1 MRAFIAVDVSS
12 DAMVKLQNE
21 ILSTTGWNLKDVKPV
36 ECHNFHFTLIF
47 LGEIR
52 DDDDIDKI
60 KEMMHG
66 GLSFEP
72 FTITY
77 TGIGAFPNPTY
88 ARVVWVGVDFE
99 GAQKLTRLA
108 NDVIS
113 IMSHLGFKA
122 DKPFSAHM
130 TLLRAK
136 GRPISAVNISSK
148 YHGRTFGSDS
158 IDKVHLKKSELTS
171 SGPIYS
177 NVYTIEA
184 RKNE

>member
-12 DAMVKLQNE
+12 DAISKLQNE
-21 ILSTTGWNLKDVKPV
+21 ILSTAGWNLKDVKPV
-36 ECHNFHFTLIF
+36 ESHNFHFTLIF

-52 DDDDIDKI
+52 DGDLIDKI
-60 KEMMHG
+60 KEVMQKEI
-66 GLSFEP
+66 SFEP

-77 TGIGAFPNPTY
+77 TGIGAFPKPGY
-88 ARVVWVGVDFE
+88 ARVIWVGVDLE
-99 GAQKLTRLA
+99 GAEKLTSLA
-108 NDVIS
+108 NHVVLT
-113 IMSHLGFKA
+113 MSQLGFKA

-136 GRPISAVNISSK
+136 GRPISASNISTQ
-148 YHGRTFGSDS
+148 YYGRTFGSDR

-177 NVYTIEA
+177 NVYSIEA
-184 RKNE
+184 KK